1 MADNVQVIP
10 EGDEVVTA
18 GGIILPNF
26 SGESEV
32 EHQLAKFY
40 DGMSK
45 IEKRMPALIDLAFK
59 LGHQVQSWAD
69 EKQIPTRELKLG
81 VVFWAPTGDIA
92 FDLEYDP
99 LEITPVTDKAFLK
112 TGYRELPK
120 LKDRFPCL
128 IDLVDTL
135 SYTLSNMI
143 DNGQLGVGTAEF
155 TQLRTFKNQ
164 VTGNQSWGF
173 RLYDKKRRV
182 KQQRIGL

>member
-69 EKQIPTRELKLG
+69 EKQIPTREL
-81 VVFWAPTGDIA
+81 
-92 FDLEYDP
+92 
-99 LEITPVTDKAFLK
+99 
-112 TGYRELPK
+112 
-120 LKDRFPCL
+120 
-128 IDLVDTL
+128 
-135 SYTLSNMI
+135 
-143 DNGQLGVGTAEF
+143 
-155 TQLRTFKNQ
+155 
-164 VTGNQSWGF
+164 
-173 RLYDKKRRV
+173 
-182 KQQRIGL
+182 

>member
-1 MADNVQVIP
+1 VAEKLEVIP
-10 EGDEVVTA
+10 GGDEKVTE

-32 EHQLAKFY
+32 EHALAKFY
-40 DGMSK
+40 DGMSR

-59 LGHQVQSWAD
+59 LSHQVQAWAD
-69 EKQIPTRELKLG
+69 EKGISTRALKLG
-81 VVFWAPTGDIA
+81 TVFWAPDGDIA

-99 LEITPVTDKAFLK
+99 HDITPQGEKAFLK

-128 IDLVDTL
+128 IDFVDTM
-135 SYTLSNMI
+135 SYSLSNMI
-143 DNGQLGVGTAEF
+143 DNGQLSIGGTEF
-155 TQLRTFKNQ
+155 SQLRTFKNQ
-164 VTGNQSWGF
+164 MTGNQSWGF
-173 RLYDKKRRV
+173 RLYDKKRKV